1 MSPSKMQSLFEAV
14 IAVSVPIATLAI
26 AQVMLKWQAKIAA
39 DMRIDALSYLR
50 TLVFSPWFWLAL
62 MLAGVAL
69 IAWLLVLR
77 RYPLSYAY
85 PYISL
90 TFPLVAL
97 LSVVALGERV
107 SLGQVVGL
115 GLIVVGVA
123 LNARYGT

>member
-1 MSPSKMQSLFEAV
+1 MFTSKIQSLFEMV
-14 IAVSVPIATLAI
+14 IAVFVPVAALAI
-26 AQVMLKWQAKIAA
+26 AQVVLKWQARMAA
-39 DMRIDALSYLR
+39 DMRMDALSYLK
-50 TLVFSPWFWLAL
+50 TLVYSPWFWLAL
-62 MLAGVAL
+62 LLGGIAL
-69 IAWLLVLR
+69 VAWLLVLR

-97 LSVVALGERV
+97 LSVMSLGERL